1 MAKRKTKKWE
11 KVDREAVKALMQ
23 EFQTMHALY
32 TAQGVD
38 PLAIASAFLA
48 SGQWAMNKELGLKET
63 QDLLKLLANYKY
75 EVIAQTNNTIHQEF
89 IMANVKIGNKTIA
102 FPPGMSDAELEK
114 AKREAEE
121 LRKKLAALEK
131 LQKQEKQRNRY
142 K

>member
-11 KVDREAVKALMQ
+11 KVDKEAVKALMQ

-63 QDLLKLLANYKY
+63 QDLIY
-75 EVIAQTNNTIHQEF
+75 
-89 IMANVKIGNKTIA
+89 
-102 FPPGMSDAELEK
+102 MSMEHIKVL
-114 AKREAEE
+114 
-121 LRKKLAALEK
+121 
-131 LQKQEKQRNRY
+131 N
-142 K
+142 

>member
-1 MAKRKTKKWE
+1 MRYKKQVNKKMARKRKIKKNENAWE

-75 EVIAQTNNTIHQEF
+75 EVITQTNRTIH
-89 IMANVKIGNKTIA
+89 
-102 FPPGMSDAELEK
+102 
-114 AKREAEE
+114 
-121 LRKKLAALEK
+121 
-131 LQKQEKQRNRY
+131 
-142 K
+142 